1 MFTKYMKNQLI
12 LTPLQNL
19 CSCLGLVHI
28 CNHGLHGF
36 LLLNVFVKKNMKT
49 QLILTILNFHC
60 FSYLWFPKIF
70 KMKMSHVCSG
80 NAAERLF
87 CFTSAVVLLVFF
99 DVFNFCRTSAAKW
112 LGGKTR
118 VVRLRP
124 FCSVFRVCH
133 TSAAVLLVFWRG
145 RPKSKPAVRLR
156 PFCSSC
162 NYCRTSAAVL
172 LVSRVLVFV
181 LRLR

>member
-87 CFTSAVVLLVFF
+87 CFTSAAKMLTFLLVRWFPYSEAV
-99 DVFNFCRTSAAKW
+99 VFVTSCKTPAAFTVLPRCALNQW
-112 LGGKTR
+112 KTNGFACFSCAGR
-118 VVRLRP
+118 SCWRLRFADDASFDRCP
-124 FCSVFRVCH
+124 SRY
-133 TSAAVLLVFWRG
+133 VLGVQRLV
-145 RPKSKPAVRLR
+145 
-156 PFCSSC
+156 
-162 NYCRTSAAVL
+162 
-172 LVSRVLVFV
+172 
-181 LRLR
+181 

>member
-1 MFTKYMKNQLI
+1 MPPLLPIAEKHKNQLFFNHFFVD
-12 LTPLQNL
+12 QN
-19 CSCLGLVHI
+19 
-28 CNHGLHGF
+28 F
-36 LLLNVFVKKNMKT
+36 MK
-49 QLILTILNFHC
+49 ILNLNFRNFVSENHQNNVGPPA
-60 FSYLWFPKIF
+60 FLEIASKIVTFYKSRFVHENPMDFKNFAYPKNSPRKIHF
-70 KMKMSHVCSG
+70 
-80 NAAERLF
+80 R
-87 CFTSAVVLLVFF
+87 
-99 DVFNFCRTSAAKW
+99 FCRTSAAIW
-112 LGGKTR
+112 MSRSSR

-124 FCSVFRVCH
+124 FCSLFRFCH

-181 LRLR
+181 LRLRWF